1 MNHVGATKIALVTP
15 PAAIVDNAAVTTGAI
30 DTLGYDHLTI
40 FLILGAIDIAPA
52 SSSII
57 HSDASNLASPATIA
71 TGGTDYDLATAADS
85 DNETHIFE
93 IDMRGKKRYVD
104 FAITGGDGSAGA
116 YFTVLAVLSKP
127 QAAPVTAAQR
137 GAEQVKWF

>member
-1 MNHVGATKIALVTP
+1 MNQLGSTKMSLATP

-30 DTLGYDHLTI
+30 DTKGYDHLTI
-40 FLILGAIDIAPA
+40 FLTIGAIDIAPA
-52 SSSII
+52 SSSIR
-57 HSDASNLASPATIA
+57 HSDASDMSSSATIA

-93 IDMRGKKRYVD
+93 IDLRGKKRYLD
-104 FAITGGDGSAGA
+104 FEITGGDGTAGA
-116 YFTVLAVLSKP
+116 YFAVQGLLSKP
-127 QAAPVTAAQR
+127 QKAPVTAAER